1 MSYFVYMLI
10 CEDGSY
16 YLGSTNDV
24 NKRFAAHLAGRGASY
39 TRSHK
44 PIKIVY
50 REELSDKSN
59 ALRREHELKKLTH
72 VQKAILL
79 RKKCDPKP

>member
-1 MSYFVYMLI
+1 MAYFVYMLL
-10 CEDGSY
+10 CQDGSF

-24 NKRFAAHLAGRGASY
+24 TKRFRAHLDGHGASY

-50 REELSDKSN
+50 REELPDKSA
-59 ALRREHELKKLTH
+59 ALKREAVLKKLSH
-72 VQKAILL
+72 VQKGKLAS
-79 RKKCDPKP
+79 